1 MSVTKTKDVFKD
13 KGTSL
18 PPASQSTCPCR
29 HGQCCALP
37 TWWSWRGGCTRSH
50 SEHGRETPQRR
61 WYFVSRRGRVGRC
74 QVCKAQLISS
84 HLQPQNTG
92 PLSAALFAF
101 RHETIPSW
109 PVAGWS
115 SPVARQA
122 HNLKV
127 AGSNPAPATKQKRPN
142 LNRLWAFLFA
152 RCPAQN
158 HQGSTYGKQMKTSS
172 CKLGKGRRAL
182 LPVLCS
188 NSPGERGFLSEY
200 SEILVH
206 DKKSGAFSQR
216 STWFGPAAL
225 KSPRA
230 LPAGLPC
237 RSRAE
242 RQQRAGGNF

>member
-1 MSVTKTKDVFKD
+1 MFCPDAVAAYAASLRTGRAIRRDGHLALRSSRSVSVTKTKDVFKD

-127 AGSNPAPATKQKRPN
+127 AGSNPAPATKFQITKLISRWRESVASAGEVAPRPADHN
-142 LNRLWAFLFA
+142 
-152 RCPAQN
+152 
-158 HQGSTYGKQMKTSS
+158 
-172 CKLGKGRRAL
+172 
-182 LPVLCS
+182 
-188 NSPGERGFLSEY
+188 
-200 SEILVH
+200 
-206 DKKSGAFSQR
+206 
-216 STWFGPAAL
+216 L
-225 KSPRA
+225 KSSRC
-230 LPAGLPC
+230 LLRKRLKDQRLAGSNPD
-237 RSRAE
+237 A
-242 RQQRAGGNF
+242 ATI